1 MIDDLVEAIIQSQA
15 LRIAPAEEVF
25 LYTSGTVG
33 PYYINTHYLMG
44 GPGPAEEFL
53 TFIDSDKDEIERFP
67 VDLLARIQTA
77 YEDNA
82 GYRAVVDALVGR
94 AKAEMGCIGMVD
106 GVSGGERR
114 DWFFSPAVA
123 HRLGVSHL
131 YIYKDL
137 RTVLHESQGRG
148 GERAED
154 IDGMRFL
161 HVADLVTEASSYIRG
176 WVPALRDRGAEMAYA
191 LNVVDRAQGGMEALA
206 DMGVA
211 GGSLLRVDEELFGV
225 LLDRA
230 VIDERQRQ
238 ALTVYFRDPESA
250 MRTFLTTH
258 PDFLARSLAAE
269 DSRVAHRARLLVDE
283 DPYGLKQSDEG

>member
-53 TFIDSDKDEIERFP
+53 SFIDSDKNEIERFP

-123 HRLGVSHL
+123 HRLGFSHL
-131 YIYKDL
+131 
-137 RTVLHESQGRG
+137 
-148 GERAED
+148 
-154 IDGMRFL
+154 
-161 HVADLVTEASSYIRG
+161 
-176 WVPALRDRGAEMAYA
+176 
-191 LNVVDRAQGGMEALA
+191 
-206 DMGVA
+206 
-211 GGSLLRVDEELFGV
+211 
-225 LLDRA
+225 
-230 VIDERQRQ
+230 
-238 ALTVYFRDPESA
+238 
-250 MRTFLTTH
+250 
-258 PDFLARSLAAE
+258 
-269 DSRVAHRARLLVDE
+269 
-283 DPYGLKQSDEG
+283 

>member
-77 YEDNA
+77 YEDSA

-123 HRLGVSHL
+123 HRLGVPHL

-148 GERAED
+148 ERAED
-154 IDGMRFL
+154 LDGMRFL

-225 LLDRA
+225 LLDRG

-258 PDFLARSLAAE
+258 PEFLARSLAAE
-269 DSRVAHRARLLVDE
+269 DSRVVHRARLLVDE

>member
-53 TFIDSDKDEIERFP
+53 AFIDSDKDEIERFP

-77 YEDNA
+77 YEDSA

-123 HRLGVSHL
+123 HRLGVPHL

-148 GERAED
+148 ERAED
-154 IDGMRFL
+154 LDGMRFL

-225 LLDRA
+225 LLDRG

-258 PDFLARSLAAE
+258 PEFLARSLAAE
-269 DSRVAHRARLLVDE
+269 DSRVVHRARLLVDE

>member
-77 YEDNA
+77 YEDSA

-123 HRLGVSHL
+123 HRLGVPHL

-148 GERAED
+148 GERGED

-211 GGSLLRVDEELFGV
+211 GGSLLRVDEELFGA
-225 LLDRA
+225 LLDRG

-258 PDFLARSLAAE
+258 PEFLARSLAAE
-269 DSRVAHRARLLVDE
+269 DSRVVHRARLLVDE